1 MSVLAI
7 RMSDYIGV
15 IAEFVDSPVT
25 LTLHGTEPFHLGI
38 KPTNVTNVF
47 RIHTDKDAS
56 GACAKRVREHMLLI
70 LDMIPFTK
78 AESVSFKSPLFPT
91 IHVPIQEWE
100 KGVRLIEDA
109 LKLYGF

>member
-1 MSVLAI
+1 MSH
-7 RMSDYIGV
+7 YTGV

-25 LTLHGTEPFHLGI
+25 LTLHGAELFQIGV

-47 RIHTDKDAS
+47 RIHTEKDAC

-70 LDMIPFTK
+70 LDMIPFTR

-100 KGVRLIEDA
+100 KGVKLVEEA
-109 LKLYGF
+109 LRLYGF